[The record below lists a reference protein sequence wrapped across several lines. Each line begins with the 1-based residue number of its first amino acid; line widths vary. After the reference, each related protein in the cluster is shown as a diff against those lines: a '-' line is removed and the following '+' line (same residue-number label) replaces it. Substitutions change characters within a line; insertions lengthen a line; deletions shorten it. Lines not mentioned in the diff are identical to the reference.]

1 MTTSIPPDQLQ
12 STFQRYADH
21 WKTNDGAAV
30 AGDFV
35 EAGSLINPFGQR
47 ADGRAA
53 IAAMYAEYFRGM
65 LRGTSTTFQIASV
78 RSVEG
83 DHAFV
88 DVEQTVIGPD
98 GQVVLAAHLAALL
111 RRESGGWR
119 IVDGRPYAFAPLPPR

>member
-1 MTTSIPPDQLQ
+1 MPTSIPPDEIK

-53 IAAMYAEYFRGM
+53 IAAMYSEYFRGM
-65 LRGTSTTFQIASV
+65 LGGTSTTFQIASV
-78 RSVEG
+78 RPVAS

-88 DVEQTVIGPD
+88 DVEQTIVGRD
-98 GQVVLAAHLAALL
+98 GQVVLAAHLATLL
-111 RRESGGWR
+111 RREPDGWR
-119 IVDGRPYAFAPLPPR
+119 IVDGRPYAFAPPPPR